1 MEQYPFVIER
11 PYGRVEVVLEVY
23 GTGDEMIC
31 GIYELRGK
39 INVRRHFHKLV
50 RAHMRRIERIA
61 KQSGCSEMRVAGR
74 NWSRILK
81 DYEPFDDVPNG
92 LRKVL

>member
-39 INVRRHFHKLV
+39 INVRRHFHKLI
-50 RAHMRRIERIA
+50 RAHVKRLERIA

-74 NWSRILK
+74 NWKRILK
-81 DYEPFDDVPNG
+81 DYQPLDGVENG
-92 LRKVL
+92 LRKAL